1 MSPATGARTGAACAA
16 FADEA
21 KPEPLQRGAHYL
33 TVSSGWISQHEA
45 RDAQHSPPAAGLG
58 LPVLGAN
65 GQLIGVNTGYKPN
78 HFKADALAVAHDL
91 VDHELKADR
100 KDAQAAKRTVKEEE
114 SQIFCGLNQ
123 PLTPEVMQ
131 KINEQQQ
138 IFIQQNQ
145 KQIEMAMKGFR
156 AQLAENSKPPVH
168 NQYVPQAQLV
178 IQNGA
183 VVKTNPAKTPPWQ
196 VKRNEANAGAVTSP
210 TPQPHKADGMDADEA
225 TTNISEDCSGSYSP
239 FPSNEQA
246 ASAMC
251 SRVPPLPQHYNLM
264 GQQWAALD
272 GNKRKVK
279 FNNKG
284 VRKKASPTENKVVQ
298 FANQGMRILQ
308 EPKGCPSILATCEET
323 PNNGVPSFMDD
334 PSGYLAQ
341 QTALLN
347 NTISRQV
354 GMAATFEGNQY
365 DGSNGCY
372 AAQMQADKCSKP
384 AGKPCEGPV
393 GYRSGTVPHPTP
405 SPNSAPDSSVLPEK
419 SAEPAQ
425 CCKGCNGAMKSA
437 PEFADTQMRLK
448 YLRPAAFK
456 LEADAF
462 DDSPVTSTLAERS
475 PPEGPIQAGTVSTS
489 LVAPPSPSPTRCGLR
504 EAGADGAPGP
514 PVTQVMHFISNH
526 NVHKNLMEVDNIAL
540 VGVRPAPRP
549 QDGFRRRPE
558 HAMPGYC
565 PPPHLGG
572 GPAHSLVQAC
582 YVQTFVTTVTGFS
595 VTRDTVTS
603 VLAGKAN
610 TATTS
615 INASQ
620 INFVR
625 PPPPPSVNL
634 ATTYAIPTNQPDPFI
649 NSVNLPTS
657 YPLHIAGTTTQSI
670 IAKSPLEMV
679 QNVICPPP
687 KPDNANAQVVTIPA
701 RRSGPT
707 TPGQILISSTGQIIV
722 SNNQM
727 LPPPPK
733 TTTAMS
739 PVPGAAPATNVAASV
754 AQVLPAVGGMSP
766 LVNQSTVVVNAL
778 PAPFMLQPPMMVD
791 GQVVQQNAVLPQIV
805 AGVVSGQSQ
814 GESPRQMDAKSGPS
828 FVQGVAML
836 SPESLKKRS
845 KKKKAPNVAGV
856 LQIAPP
862 PSGNIVVHSSP
873 QHSSSPQFSPRGFQ
887 LSPNSA
893 NISPTPML
901 QALTIVP
908 GKSGAPAHIVMNG
921 QAGAGNFGSQQII
934 TNTSPSQQ
942 INLLQPV
949 NLINNAGGVVP
960 NFSAFQQFLV
970 PNLGGMVM
978 TADGAAIIQ
987 DGSGGMPVQLQ
998 LQTVNGQNVLTP
1010 VQNSSVFA
1018 AGANGGVVIRAQN
1031 QQGKILQS
1039 QHSPGAQFLS
1049 PNSQVVVNSPPFNG
1063 QLSPLLANLSPTNV
1077 TFNAGPHQV
1086 RAGNV
1091 QTQEFIQT
1099 NQMGQT
1105 LMVPLSPKRTTLATA
1120 AAARANS
1127 TFVQQNT
1134 TIVQQQT
1141 TLVANS
1147 HNAPMATGAPGGA
1160 LLAKDDDERRALA
1173 FARLRPDAALA
1184 EADGYAKFVHEFGAM
1199 LGQAPAHVR
1208 HSVSTQ
1214 TLVHQRRSP
1223 LAPGGSPPD
1232 TTTHSPLGQPRPDTT
1247 TRSPEPDACN
1257 MVQCVSSSQ
1266 QDPPDGWPRADFPRD
1281 ADSSECSPL
1290 LRYSRS
1296 SRSSSSNRS

>member
-1 MSPATGARTGAACAA
+1 MSPATGARPGQPCAA
-16 FADEA
+16 FAPDEA

-33 TVSSGWISQHEA
+33 TVSSGWISQPEG
-45 RDAQHSPPAAGLG
+45 RDAQRSPPGPGLG

-65 GQLIGVNTGYKPN
+65 GQIIGVNTGYKPG
-78 HFKADALAVAHDL
+78 FKADAGSLNAAHDL
-91 VDHELKADR
+91 ADHDLKDR
-100 KDAQAAKRTVKEEE
+100 KDAQAKRSIKEEE

-156 AQLAENSKPPVH
+156 AQLAENSKPPAH

-196 VKRNEANAGAVTSP
+196 VKRNEATAAAMTSP
-210 TPQPHKADGMDADEA
+210 TPQPHKADVMDTDESTA
-225 TTNISEDCSGSYSP
+225 NISEDSSGSYSP
-239 FPSNEQA
+239 FPNNEQA
-246 ASAMC
+246 VNAMC
-251 SRVPPLPQHYNLM
+251 SRVPPLPQHYNMM

-272 GNKRKVK
+272 VNKRKVK
-279 FNNKG
+279 VNNKG
-284 VRKKASPTENKVVQ
+284 VRKKGSPTENKVMQ
-298 FANQGMRILQ
+298 FTNQGMRMLQ
-308 EPKGCPSILATCEET
+308 ESKGCPSILAPCEET

-354 GMAATFEGNQY
+354 GMVSTFEGNQY

-372 AAQMQADKCSKP
+372 AAQMQADKCPKP
-384 AGKPCEGPV
+384 AGKPCEALP
-393 GYRSGTVPHPTP
+393 GYRSGTVPNPTP

-419 SAEPAQ
+419 GAETAQ
-425 CCKGCNGAMKSA
+425 CCKGCNGAMKGG
-437 PEFADTQMRLK
+437 PEFADNQMRLK
-448 YLRPAAFK
+448 YMRPAAFK
-456 LEADAF
+456 PEPEGAPSPRHAF

-504 EAGADGAPGP
+504 DSGPGCADAAPGP

-549 QDGFRRRPE
+549 QDAPRRRPE

-620 INFVR
+620 VNFVR

-657 YPLHIAGTTTQSI
+657 YPLHIAGTTTQNM
-670 IAKSPLEMV
+670 IAKSSLEMV

-687 KPDNANAQVVTIPA
+687 KADSATAQVVTLPA
-701 RRSGPT
+701 RRSCPT

-739 PVPGAAPATNVAASV
+739 PLPGSVPASNVTASV
-754 AQVLPAVGGMSP
+754 AQVVPAVGGMSP

-778 PAPFMLQPPMMVD
+778 PTPFVLQQPMVVD

-805 AGVVSGQSQ
+805 AGMVSSQSQ
-814 GESPRQMDAKSGPS
+814 GESPRHIDAKGGQS

-845 KKKKAPNVAGV
+845 KKKKATNIAGV

-862 PSGNIVVHSSP
+862 PTGNIVVHSSP

-921 QAGAGNFGSQQII
+921 QTGAGNFGSQQII

-949 NLINNAGGVVP
+949 NLINNASGVVP

-1049 PNSQVVVNSPPFNG
+1049 PNSQVVMNSPPFNG

-1099 NQMGQT
+1099 NQLGQT
-1105 LMVPLSPKRTTLATA
+1105 LMVPLSPKRTTLVTA

-1141 TLVANS
+1141 TLVANA
-1147 HNAPMATGAPGGA
+1147 HNAQMAAAPAGP

-1184 EADGYAKFVHEFGAM
+1184 EDGYAKFVHEFGAM

-1223 LAPGGSPPD
+1223 LAPSGSPPD

-1266 QDPPDGWPRADFPRD
+1266 QDPPDAWPRNDFPRD
-1281 ADSSECSPL
+1281 ADSQSECSPI
-1290 LRYSRS
+1290 S
-1296 SRSSSSNRS
+1296 